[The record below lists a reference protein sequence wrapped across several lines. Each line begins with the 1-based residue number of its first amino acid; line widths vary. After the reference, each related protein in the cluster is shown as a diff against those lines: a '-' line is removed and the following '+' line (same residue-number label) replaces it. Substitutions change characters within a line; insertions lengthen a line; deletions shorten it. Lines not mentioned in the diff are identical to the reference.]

1 MAINS
6 NTNYNSYFPLNR
18 KRCFLTLLLC
28 NATAAF
34 VYYVH
39 IQTELPIKET
49 FLVKERGNFNKT
61 SKQLVDTSIAIVF
74 IKRTLENE
82 YDYDDLIKF
91 YNITATEFSL
101 GLRCT
106 RNSQQPQATTT
117 ISSNTTTNRYIVFI
131 YLKLNLYSRFV
142 STFMTSN

>member
-6 NTNYNSYFPLNR
+6 ITNYNYYFPFNR

-28 NATAAF
+28 NALAAF

-39 IQTELPIKET
+39 IQTQLPIKER
-49 FLVKERGNFNKT
+49 FLVKERENYNKT
-61 SKQLVDTSIAIVF
+61 AKQLIDTSIANNF

-101 GLRCT
+101 GLRCI

-131 YLKLNLYSRFV
+131 HVKLY
-142 STFMTSN
+142 